1 MNCILFCTLLIAG
14 GQDDPAAPLTQI
26 QISKLQ
32 QVVRNAQHQKDAIT
46 ADLENRQRELMAAY
60 SEFKLNEKQ
69 IVKLHQE
76 IVELQRQLLD
86 NYRHLQVELRDIVGK
101 PGFLRLKRRVDLI
114 LNSRKKVKTISES
127 TSDNEP
133 VGRRQNDSTRSQ
145 DR

>member
-14 GQDDPAAPLTQI
+14 GQDGPAAPLTQI

-46 ADLENRQRELMAAY
+46 ADLENRQRELMDAY

-76 IVELQRQLLD
+76 TVELQRQLLD

-101 PGFLRLKRRVDLI
+101 PGFLRLKRRVA
-114 LNSRKKVKTISES
+114 SRRVASI
-127 TSDNEP
+127 
-133 VGRRQNDSTRSQ
+133 
-145 DR
+145 